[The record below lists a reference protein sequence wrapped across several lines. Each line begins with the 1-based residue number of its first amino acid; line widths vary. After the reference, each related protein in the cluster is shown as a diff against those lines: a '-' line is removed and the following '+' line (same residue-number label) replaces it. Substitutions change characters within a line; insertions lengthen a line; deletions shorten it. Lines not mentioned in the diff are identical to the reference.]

1 MTKHAIFSPLR
12 EVWVLKHLHWAVAY
26 HLCKDRGTLG
36 NVIICYILEIYNILQ
51 TITIK
56 QIYFRACDMIWV
68 TDFNHKLPFLN
79 FQVGL
84 QSIYCSHLTN
94 PSAVGFAKSGA
105 QAAQVDPGRMIG
117 KLHAVLQLGELTYIS
132 PIWLMLQV
140 KWG

>member
-1 MTKHAIFSPLR
+1 MGPEAPPLGCSLSPLQR
-12 EVWVLKHLHWAVAY
+12 SGNSGQRNHL
-26 HLCKDRGTLG
+26 
-36 NVIICYILEIYNILQ
+36 ILEIYNILQ
-51 TITIK
+51 TIIIK

-79 FQVGL
+79 FQVRL

-117 KLHAVLQLGELTYIS
+117 KLHAVLQLGKLTHIS